1 MKRKNF
7 VQIYDYLFVLVM
19 CSFCAFSSLICY
31 IYIKDCH
38 DHMKAQ
44 MKDYVQVNYRV
55 DDVRREVRELKAEV
69 KDCRQEQDVI
79 TDCLLNKRWD

>member
-1 MKRKNF
+1 
-7 VQIYDYLFVLVM
+7 
-19 CSFCAFSSLICY
+19 
-31 IYIKDCH
+31 
-38 DHMKAQ
+38 MKAQ